1 MAKKKKKESRKVTF
15 HRKGSH
21 VKSREARK
29 NVVISRY
36 NYSPKRV
43 KKGGGEEGRRGEQRF
58 SLLGSVKFIPQ
69 ISGRP

>member
-1 MAKKKKKESRKVTF
+1 MSKA
-15 HRKGSH
+15 
-21 VKSREARK
+21 EARK

-36 NYSPKRV
+36 YSYSPKSV

-58 SLLGSVKFIPQ
+58 LLLGSVKLIPQ

>member
-1 MAKKKKKESRKVTF
+1 M
-15 HRKGSH
+15 
-21 VKSREARK
+21 KSREARK

-43 KKGGGEEGRRGEQRF
+43 KKGRGEEGRRGEQRF

>member
-1 MAKKKKKESRKVTF
+1 MSKA
-15 HRKGSH
+15 
-21 VKSREARK
+21 EARK

-36 NYSPKRV
+36 YSYSPKSV

-58 SLLGSVKFIPQ
+58 LLLGSVKFIPQ

>member
-1 MAKKKKKESRKVTF
+1 MKKKKASRRETF

-36 NYSPKRV
+36 YSYSPKSV
-43 KKGGGEEGRRGEQRF
+43 KKGGREER
-58 SLLGSVKFIPQ
+58 
-69 ISGRP
+69 